1 MKLNKA
7 RAIISRFNIKSEKS
21 KFMISFN
28 KIDATSKWVEY
39 SLDLVEIKSL
49 MKSEDFIT
57 RCELENTLKKVE
69 NKINWMYKHPNFNLS
84 EASREFKRAKKLL
97 NY

>member
-1 MKLNKA
+1 MKFNKA
-7 RAIISRFNIKSEKS
+7 RAIINRFNVTQKKS
-21 KFMISFN
+21 KFNISFN
-28 KIDATSKWVEY
+28 KIDATNKWVEY
-39 SLDLVEIKSL
+39 SLDVLEIKSL
-49 MKSEDFIT
+49 MKTEDFIT

-69 NKINWMYKHPNFNLS
+69 NKIEWMYKHPNFDLI

>member
-1 MKLNKA
+1 MKINKA
-7 RAIISRFNIKSEKS
+7 RSIINRFNVTREKT
-21 KFMISFN
+21 KFNISFN
-28 KIDATSKWVEY
+28 KIDATTKWVEY

-49 MKSEDFIT
+49 MKNEDFIT

-69 NKINWMYKHPNFNLS
+69 NKINWMYKHPNFDLT

-97 NY
+97 NL

>member
-1 MKLNKA
+1 MKINKA
-7 RAIISRFNIKSEKS
+7 RSIINRFNVTKGKP
-21 KFMISFN
+21 KFIIGFD
-28 KIDATSKWVEY
+28 KIDATKKWIEY

-69 NKINWMYKHPNFNLS
+69 NKINWMYKHPNFNLN